1 MGTGPRS
8 EGGGGQSPLA
18 RLGRRRLPSLH
29 PNVGVERACCGSPR
43 MQGATTKTK
52 VMAMMTMT
60 TMMMM
65 RGAQSCG
72 CEAQREK

>member
-18 RLGRRRLPSLH
+18 RLARRRLPSLH
-29 PNVGVERACCGSPR
+29 PNVGVERACFGSPR

-52 VMAMMTMT
+52 VMAMMMT
-60 TMMMM
+60 M